1 MKIRRII
8 SGLIV
13 GVSLISFI
21 GCGDKKTYD
30 IKFNPS
36 SGEEYSATSIIK
48 MDATAKGQK
57 LAIDANV
64 KCNIKYVDV
73 SKDEITEEMKYD
85 DFDMNMNIGGAI
97 SVEINEDNDMFK
109 DVISELKSSKIT
121 VTVDRE
127 GNVLTYDIE
136 GGEALKSKADSLNL
150 ISKDSAFS
158 VDNACML
165 ENIKVKEGEEI
176 IIPLDKLLG
185 KDTENKLGVN
195 FEDSKLIE
203 KVKSIKNN
211 VAEINFNIDS
221 MKLGE
226 NDATLKDFKC
236 NMKVNVKTGITENI
250 NVNAKLEGLI
260 EGTIDIKNTMKKK

>member
-1 MKIRRII
+1 
-8 SGLIV
+8 
-13 GVSLISFI
+13 
-21 GCGDKKTYD
+21 
-30 IKFNPS
+30 
-36 SGEEYSATSIIK
+36 
-48 MDATAKGQK
+48 
-57 LAIDANV
+57 
-64 KCNIKYVDV
+64 
-73 SKDEITEEMKYD
+73 
-85 DFDMNMNIGGAI
+85 
-97 SVEINEDNDMFK
+97 MF
-109 DVISELKSSKIT
+109 
-121 VTVDRE
+121 
-127 GNVLTYDIE
+127 
-136 GGEALKSKADSLNL
+136 
-150 ISKDSAFS
+150 FS